1 LAIFKVIVGVRKKLG
16 FELFGVL
23 RQRCDGTREFVIQKH
38 SPAASDVW
46 GDGVEY
52 FSVGLVFVE
61 TVIDKVA
68 KKSATLR
75 TSPAV
80 GIANPDDFVSPSLVL
95 PPRRGEIEAG
105 GLLSCDQGIRFA
117 FRIFHLVT
125 QGRNQVAHNG
135 KSQPQNQ
142 WIFCRINKLV
152 DMAGFETGAKIEIFR
167 AFANGFSIRP
177 PILLACGKFP
187 LRVVDGDAGAVA
199 FLSERESGQ
208 RFVEG
213 CRCVTF
219 YPFIATERL

>member
-75 TSPAV
+75 TSPTV
-80 GIANPDDFVSPSLVL
+80 GIANHDDFVSPSFVL
-95 PPRRGEIEAG
+95 PPRRGEIEAD
-105 GLLSCDQGIRFA
+105 GLLSCDQRIRFVCCVLDFVA
-117 FRIFHLVT
+117 
-125 QGRNQVAHNG
+125 QKGNQITDHG
-135 KSQPQNQ
+135 ESQPQNQ
-142 WIFCRINKLV
+142 
-152 DMAGFETGAKIEIFR
+152 
-167 AFANGFSIRP
+167 
-177 PILLACGKFP
+177 
-187 LRVVDGDAGAVA
+187 
-199 FLSERESGQ
+199 
-208 RFVEG
+208 
-213 CRCVTF
+213 
-219 YPFIATERL
+219 